1 VEAQGLSERGDESV
15 LRDWLSVLSRQKWIV
30 VLAVTVVPLVAA
42 LASHRQ
48 QHLYQGSATVLVN
61 QQNATAQAL
70 NLSTAVTAPPD
81 RYAATQAKLARVG
94 TVATMAVNAVKLPG
108 HTTAALLANSS
119 VTADPLA
126 DLLTFSVTDPS
137 PTVALKLANA
147 YAQQFTRYRHK
158 LDSAALS
165 AAIADAR
172 RKIKALVGSGEGRSQ
187 LSRRLAATEGD
198 LEELQ
203 TLQAAGSSAAM
214 VGPALS
220 ASLVQP
226 KTKRNVLL
234 GVIVGL
240 ALGIALAFIRESLD
254 TRVRSADE
262 FPARLGLPLLG
273 QVPKPDRRLAESRQL
288 ATLTKPK
295 NSSSEAFRTLTNKLE
310 MLQHEH
316 HVGSIVITSPLE
328 DEDKSTTA
336 ANLAVSL
343 AQSGR
348 HVILVDLNLR
358 GPTVHRLF
366 GLDNRVGFTHVA
378 RGGVEAADA
387 LRLGGV
393 YTSGTEAGVLEVVA
407 AGYRPRDP
415 GEFLLSSSVPE
426 ALTLLLKRCDL
437 LLIDT
442 PPVLAVGDAMTIAKH
457 TDAVILVARVNRV
470 RRESLVETRHVLD
483 ACPAMKLG
491 VIATGGYATERR
503 SYPQLVST
511 VLMRARAEYAKREGP
526 VAAPS
531 RGHASKPATK
541 LFPAISAL
549 EGSEHAR
556 ADSARARRNGHGPET
571 AAGARAAGRHE
582 RKDSPQQVRDA

>member
-15 LRDWLSVLSRQKWIV
+15 LRDWLNVLSRQKWIV

-48 QHLYQGSATVLVN
+48 QHLYQASATVLVN

-70 NLSTAVTAPPD
+70 NLSAAVTAPPD
-81 RYAATQAKLARVG
+81 RYAGTQAKLARVG
-94 TVATMAVNAVKLPG
+94 TVATMAVNAAKLPG
-108 HTTAALLANSS
+108 HTTPALLANSS
-119 VTADPLA
+119 VSADPLA

-137 PTVALKLANA
+137 PTVAMKLVNA

-165 AAIADAR
+165 AAITDAR
-172 RKIKALVGSGEGRSQ
+172 RKLKALVGSGEGSSQ

-226 KTKRNVLL
+226 RTKRNVLL

-240 ALGIALAFIRESLD
+240 ALGIALAFIREALD
-254 TRVRSADE
+254 TRVRYAE
-262 FPARLGLPLLG
+262 ELRARLGLPLLG

-288 ATLTKPK
+288 ATLTKRTS
-295 NSSSEAFRTLTNKLE
+295 SSSEAFRILTNKLE
-310 MLQHEH
+310 MLQLEY
-316 HVGSIVITSPLE
+316 HVGSIVITSPIE
-328 DEDKSTTA
+328 DADKSTTA
-336 ANLAVSL
+336 ANLAVSV

-358 GPTVHRLF
+358 DPTVHELF
-366 GLDNRVGFTHVA
+366 GLDNRLGFTHVA
-378 RGGVEAADA
+378 MGGVEVADA

-393 YTSGTEAGVLEVVA
+393 YTSGTEAGVLEVVT

-415 GEFLLSSSVPE
+415 GELLLSNRVPE
-426 ALTLLLKRCDL
+426 ALTLLRERCDL

-483 ACPAMKLG
+483 ACPARKLG
-491 VIATGGYATERR
+491 VIATGGYATERS
-503 SYPQLVST
+503 SYPQRVST
-511 VLMRARAEYAKREGP
+511 ALTRARSDYAEREGR
-526 VAAPS
+526 VAAP
-531 RGHASKPATK
+531 RGGPASKPATK
-541 LFPAISAL
+541 LLPAISAL
-549 EGSEHAR
+549 VGSAHGR
-556 ADSARARRNGHGPET
+556 GDSARARHNGHGSET
-571 AAGARAAGRHE
+571 PSGARAADRRE
-582 RKDSPQQVRDA
+582 REDGSQQVRDA